1 MSLTL
6 YVAFFTSLLSTDESE
21 SEEDEEDEED
31 EDDELGLECF
41 FWLAGGVTGR
51 ISKSESA
58 PSAET

>member
-6 YVAFFTSLLSTDESE
+6 YVAFFTSLLSTDDSE

-31 EDDELGLECF
+31 ELGLECF
-41 FWLAGGVTGR
+41 FGLAEGVTGR
-51 ISKSESA
+51 ISESESA

>member
-21 SEEDEEDEED
+21 SEDEED

-41 FWLAGGVTGR
+41 FGLAEGVTGR
-51 ISKSESA
+51 ISESESA